1 MVGTLPCLPAMG
13 KLISNMFCWSFLVW
27 FQECFLK
34 VTDDKIFERINIS
47 LKLKLDL
54 KKYFTEL
61 LNCQYLKLNSETS
74 ACWEPV
80 FRESNIE
87 NLCLCKSRR
96 IKLRLSDALRDL
108 ALFVLFK
115 KNMKNTYGGVLH
127 LVKFQV
133 KPGLRFLIRHFFFFF
148 LFVVRSK
155 YLFLSFIHK
164 KNYHLNII
172 LFKPG
177 QIVRLDKVNVRPDI
191 RQNLFLKK
199 IWTLRVCVALKTI
212 WNYFTLINI
221 KLRQAHFCQHSVEPQ

>member
-1 MVGTLPCLPAMG
+1 
-13 KLISNMFCWSFLVW
+13 
-27 FQECFLK
+27 
-34 VTDDKIFERINIS
+34 
-47 LKLKLDL
+47 
-54 KKYFTEL
+54 
-61 LNCQYLKLNSETS
+61 
-74 ACWEPV
+74 
-80 FRESNIE
+80 
-87 NLCLCKSRR
+87 
-96 IKLRLSDALRDL
+96 
-108 ALFVLFK
+108 
-115 KNMKNTYGGVLH
+115 MKNTYGGVLH

-164 KNYHLNII
+164 KNYHLNLI

-221 KLRQAHFCQHSVEPQ
+221 KLRQAHFCQHSVEPQQFLKNTQSPSLKFFAYFASKLNLRPNKNFKNQETGCL